1 MKVKVLLTALV
12 VSFGVFGAYAQKGV
26 DNGTQYGSGEDSVR
40 CVQNLSLYV
49 PYAKAGNY
57 KDAYEFWKAAFD
69 ECPAANKDLY
79 LYGTR
84 IVAWEIANEKDPAK
98 RDQLIDKLM
107 GVYDQR
113 VKYFGNDAR
122 YGTDWIVSRKAADY
136 IQYKGENLDP
146 NVIYNWL
153 KPILDQFGDKTEAMA
168 VSLYMFASHQLLI
181 KDPDNNKP
189 QYIDDYLRASAI
201 LDAQIA
207 AAKAANNEKDVENL
221 TTMKTGIDGGFG
233 GSGAADCETLQN
245 MYADKVEQNKD
256 DMQFLQE
263 TLALLKR
270 SRCTDADVYIAA
282 SRYVHVNNPT
292 AESAVGLAKQ
302 AVRDKD
308 YETAIK
314 YFEEAANLDS
324 DANSRADDYYMIAL
338 LMHEQNNYSRARQY
352 ALKAI
357 EQNPNYGKAYIL
369 IGNMYASTA
378 KSVYPNDAVLA
389 KVVYNAAIDK
399 FERARQV
406 DPESAEDANRY
417 INIYRAHLPST
428 EDIFMHP
435 DLEKG
440 KSFTVGGWINERT
453 TIR

>member
-12 VSFGVFGAYAQKGV
+12 VLFGVFGAYAQKGV

-57 KDAYEFWKAAFD
+57 KDAYEFWKSAFD

-84 IVAWEIANEKDPAK
+84 IVGWEIANEKDPAK

-113 VKYFGNDAR
+113 IKYFGDDRR
-122 YGTDWIVSRKAADY
+122 YGTDWILSRKAQDY
-136 IQYKGENLDP
+136 VQYKGESADPQVFYKWAKEALD
-146 NVIYNWL
+146 L
-153 KPILDQFGDKTEAMA
+153 KGNDTEALA
-168 VSLYMFASHQLLI
+168 VSYFMLGSHQMLI

-201 LDAQIA
+201 LDTQIA
-207 AAKAANNEKDVENL
+207 AAKAANNEKEVENL
-221 TTMKTGIDGGFG
+221 TTMKAGIDGGFA

-245 MYADKVEQNKD
+245 MYASKVEQNKD
-256 DMQFLQE
+256 DMEFLQE

-270 SRCTDADVYIAA
+270 VRCTDTDVYIAA
-282 SRYVHVNNPT
+282 SRFVHVNNPT

-314 YFEEAANLDS
+314 YFEEAANLDPDT
-324 DANSRADDYYMIAL
+324 DAKADDYYMIAL

-406 DPESAEDANRY
+406 DPESAEDANRL

-440 KSFTVGGWINERT
+440 KAFTVGGWINERT